1 MKVISVI
8 IAKYCLWMGN
18 YGYNL
23 KCPQAN
29 IRKGDKM
36 SKRIILGV
44 NISARTQAVPNV
56 QAVLTQFGCNIR
68 TRLGLHEATDGS
80 CAPGGLLI
88 LDTYGDE
95 ATVGKLASALEAIEG
110 VEVRKMEFERQN

>member
-44 NISARTQAVPNV
+44 NISARTQAVPNGKRFLHNSAATFGPGLDCMRRPT
-56 QAVLTQFGCNIR
+56 AV
-68 TRLGLHEATDGS
+68 
-80 CAPGGLLI
+80 
-88 LDTYGDE
+88 
-95 ATVGKLASALEAIEG
+95 
-110 VEVRKMEFERQN
+110 VRRADC